1 MVHYKK
7 KKKKYNG
14 DRQTWSTSFIKCFLQ
29 GPSPPPPRETPSLAF
44 LRLGSAEDSSLFSAS
59 QNRAGH
65 RHPNSFGFLG
75 SRRRRK
81 PPKTT
86 RVNALWHVGP
96 GSILPTPPLFLFV
109 LLCFLSV
116 LPRRPAPFRD
126 CRSYFQFLLNCFQ
139 FFFYFMESI
148 SRFSPCFGLNSMVE
162 KPSNERDGNATTK
175 KITLFSGL

>member
-1 MVHYKK
+1 MVHYKNK
-7 KKKKYNG
+7 KVQW
-14 DRQTWSTSFIKCFLQ
+14 RQTDMKYELHQVLSS
-29 GPSPPPPRETPSLAF
+29 GPLPPPPRETSSLAF

-81 PPKTT
+81 PPKTA

-109 LLCFLSV
+109 PLCFLSV

-139 FFFYFMESI
+139 YFFILWSPSHDSLPVLAWTRWWKNRQTNVMET
-148 SRFSPCFGLNSMVE
+148 LQ
-162 KPSNERDGNATTK
+162 KK

>member
-1 MVHYKK
+1 M
-7 KKKKYNG
+7 KYELH
-14 DRQTWSTSFIKCFLQ
+14 QVLSS
-29 GPSPPPPRETPSLAF
+29 GPLPPPQRETSSLAF

-59 QNRAGH
+59 Q
-65 RHPNSFGFLG
+65 NSFGFLG

-139 FFFYFMESI
+139 FIFFLWSPSHDSLPVLAWTQWWKNRQTNVMETLQKKGLHYSLDFKWAEN
-148 SRFSPCFGLNSMVE
+148 SASFS
-162 KPSNERDGNATTK
+162 
-175 KITLFSGL
+175 